1 MKNWK
6 TKGLYLLTVIVT
18 VAMMLTLVGCGGTQ
32 SADEPETEESSIV
45 GRWNFL
51 GSPYYVF
58 EEDGLGTMSG
68 SDIRWNIR
76 ENNIL
81 SICAT
86 PDLCGDNC
94 VAPTEW
100 YYEIRG
106 NSLTLTSTLIEGY
119 TLEYTRG

>member
-6 TKGLYLLTVIVT
+6 TKGMYLLTVIVT
-18 VAMMLTLVGCGGTQ
+18 VSMMLTLVGCGGTQ
-32 SADEPETEESSIV
+32 SADEAEVVESSIV
-45 GRWNFL
+45 GSWNFF

-58 EEDGLGTMSG
+58 EEDGLGTMS
-68 SDIRWNIR
+68 SLDIRWNIR

-100 YYEIRG
+100 YYEI
-106 NSLTLTSTLIEGY
+106 
-119 TLEYTRG
+119 